1 MKPNN
6 PFDLP
11 ALKDNEMVIPESLAK
26 TACSIAAHYIAA
38 REKGDAEMAYQLDLD
53 IGAFLSEEFS
63 DDQRDEQAQFR
74 ARFTTLV
81 TDCNAAFGSLGH
93 FHSRWA
99 FDTEH
104 V

>member
-1 MKPNN
+1 MKPSN
-6 PFDLP
+6 PFELP
-11 ALKDNEMVIPESLAK
+11 ALKDNEIVLPESLAK

-38 REKGDAEMAYQLDLD
+38 REAGDAEMAFVFDRD
-53 IGAFLSEEFS
+53 IGAFLSEEFTE
-63 DDQRDEQAQFR
+63 DQGKELAEFR
-74 ARFTTLV
+74 TKFTTLV

-99 FDTEH
+99 FDQKR